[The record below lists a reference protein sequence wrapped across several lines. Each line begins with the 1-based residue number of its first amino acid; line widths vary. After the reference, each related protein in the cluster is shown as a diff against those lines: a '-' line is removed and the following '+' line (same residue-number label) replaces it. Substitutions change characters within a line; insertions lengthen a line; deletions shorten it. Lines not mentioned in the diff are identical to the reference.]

1 MTPSAFIDAVCAEQR
16 ATFAKLDAG
25 AVDAL
30 VGELDGARRVFLY
43 GIGRTGLMVQGFA
56 MRLAQCGLDAHFV
69 GQLAA
74 PPAGAGDLF
83 LAAVALGSLPTA
95 DAVAGAARRSGARIA
110 YVSARPKAVP
120 DADFVL
126 VLPAQTMADP
136 PESVLPLG
144 SPFELALHLLF
155 EHLCLKLM
163 ARRGLDAAAL
173 GRRHANIL

>member
-1 MTPSAFIDAVCAEQR
+1 MTPASFIDAVFAEQKK
-16 ATFAKLDAG
+16 AFAALDA
-25 AVDAL
+25 AQLAAFAAEIDK
-30 VGELDGARRVFLY
+30 ARRVYLY
-43 GIGRTGLMVQGFA
+43 GIGRTGMAVQGFA

-74 PPAGAGDLF
+74 PPAGPGDLYI
-83 LAAVALGSLPTA
+83 AAVALGSLPTA

-110 YVSARPKAVP
+110 YVTARPNAVP
-120 DADFVL
+120 DADLAL

-136 PESVLPLG
+136 PESILPLG

-155 EHLCLKLM
+155 EHLCLDLM